1 MEVLLVRNCP
11 IPGRPSDPAPF
22 HRHGRG
28 ERLGF
33 HADVA
38 TAADCGAGGLSGEV
52 PEVHRSLAMGLPWLW
67 IFQSKYRI
75 NIEKMVFFITEATRV
90 MKNDGWIKKYE
101 IFHQFGWL
109 TFQTWRLH
117 KVKLP
122 GWTLGWVGE
131 ILGSEAIEWPENG
144 GFLTTKSKQVPK
156 GNSWDWP
163 RIGFLPSKQGKAWC
177 RVYFIHLIFDY
188 SFHKWRYRWL
198 ESAMTIYLLSDWL
211 L

>member
-28 ERLGF
+28 ERLALP
-33 HADVA
+33 ADVA

-90 MKNDGWIKKYE
+90 MKNDGWIKKYV

>member
-52 PEVHRSLAMGLPWLW
+52 PEVHRSPAMGLPWLW

-75 NIEKMVFFITEATRV
+75 NIEKIVFFISEATRV
-90 MKNDGWIKKYE
+90 MKNDGRIKKYV

-122 GWTLGWVGE
+122 RWTLGWVGE
-131 ILGSEAIEWPENG
+131 ILGSEAIEWPDNG
-144 GFLTTKSKQVPK
+144 GFLTTKSKVTPEIDQELVFYHRNK
-156 GNSWDWP
+156 GRLGVGYTLFIWSLIIPSTNGDIDGLSQRWP
-163 RIGFLPSKQGKAWC
+163 YTCW
-177 RVYFIHLIFDY
+177 VTDY
-188 SFHKWRYRWL
+188 CNR
-198 ESAMTIYLLSDWL
+198 T
-211 L
+211 